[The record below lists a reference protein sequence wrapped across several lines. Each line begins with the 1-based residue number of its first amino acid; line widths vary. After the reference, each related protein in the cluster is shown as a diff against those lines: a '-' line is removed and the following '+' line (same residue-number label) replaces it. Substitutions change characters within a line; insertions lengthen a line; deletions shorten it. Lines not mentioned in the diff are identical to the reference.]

1 MLPTV
6 FFDKLC
12 IPDAVV
18 RSSRKLHKYI
28 DKTIFPKAIR
38 ETLQRSSHLVEI
50 FYDDKPKTKHLPA
63 IQKAALVGTGRLL
76 TKVLEASGCRLQLA
90 FGICNFTNGH
100 LFVELDK

>member
-28 DKTIFPKAIR
+28 DKTIFPKEIR

-50 FYDDKPKTKHLPA
+50 FYDDKPKNKTPA
-63 IQKAALVGTGRLL
+63 NNTEGGASWNGKIADEGARSLRL
-76 TKVLEASGCRLQLA
+76 
-90 FGICNFTNGH
+90 
-100 LFVELDK
+100 